1 VDFLP
6 REGSAQVEYTFA
18 ALPGGSGRCV
28 SRDGE
33 GAALGWSE
41 EVCET
46 EMTEGRVVCR
56 CNQIRSKWVT
66 IRAEE
71 RTAMG
76 S

>member
-1 VDFLP
+1 MP

-46 EMTEGRVVCR
+46 ERSETEIKCR

-71 RTAMG
+71 RAALG